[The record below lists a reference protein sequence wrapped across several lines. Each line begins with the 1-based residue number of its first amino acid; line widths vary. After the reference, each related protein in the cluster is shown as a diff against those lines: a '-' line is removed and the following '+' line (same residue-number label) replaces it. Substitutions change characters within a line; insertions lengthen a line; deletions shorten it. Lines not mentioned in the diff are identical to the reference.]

1 MLQMLY
7 CYNNDNFHQ
16 KRNVQMHYIAR
27 RWYVLKMYSVFYIA
41 IVKPYVVPCNNS
53 NTIYKQNL
61 YECSTALLYL
71 LYI

>member
-16 KRNVQMHYIAR
+16 KRNVQMHYIVR
-27 RWYVLKMYSVFYIA
+27 RWYVLKMCSAFYIS

-53 NTIYKQNL
+53 NTIYK
-61 YECSTALLYL
+61 
-71 LYI
+71 